1 MSERKKQS
9 PRNLH
14 RPSDHRWD
22 GLWTLGSGLLVLA
35 LTLSFF
41 YLLGYLAL
49 QPQTLLQLPPSPW
62 WKALAFPVTGLL
74 VVAYLLGA
82 LCVWVWQSLQ
92 TRKAKLETRYTQ
104 RLMESSKADIDRQ
117 SDILQAMEAK
127 IESLERALSKAI
139 EKSS

>member
-1 MSERKKQS
+1 MAERKK
-9 PRNLH
+9 PIH
-14 RPSDHRWD
+14 RPDDHRWD
-22 GLWTLGSGLLVLA
+22 GLWTLGAGLLVLL

-62 WKALAFPVTGLL
+62 WKTLTFPVTGLL
-74 VVAYLLGA
+74 LLAYALGG
-82 LCVWVWQSLQ
+82 LCVWMWQSLQ
-92 TRKAKLETRYTQ
+92 TRKAKLETRYAQ

-127 IESLERALSKAI
+127 IASLETALSKALG
-139 EKSS
+139 KSSS